1 MLRIGLIDSGIGG
14 FSILRAFLEAL
25 PSCDI
30 EFIYIADSGHLPYGL
45 KTPQYIHQRM
55 QILTAFLVTQ
65 NIDALVI
72 ACNTA
77 TAVSAVQLRDD
88 NPLLPVIG
96 TEPAIKPAAL
106 ASVSGHIAVA
116 ATQSTL
122 ESARLNDLIERYATN
137 CIVHKIIGTS
147 WVELVESQR
156 ITADSNL
163 AVLKETL
170 QVFEA
175 FPIDQLVLGCTH
187 FPFLEPALGTLL
199 SDKVNIIDPAKS
211 IVQECFN
218 RLDLHGHTGQIQYQ
232 DAHAHAHGSVSIRLF
247 TTGDLKVFIKQSE
260 LLPLK
265 NIPREILKLEA

>member
-14 FSILRAFLEAL
+14 FSILRAFLEVPL
-25 PSCDI
+25 SCDI

-55 QILTAFLVTQ
+55 QVLTAFLVTQ

-77 TAVSAVQLRDD
+77 TAVSAVQLRDA

-106 ASVSGHIAVA
+106 ASMTGHIAVA

-122 ESARLNDLIERYATN
+122 ESARLNALIDRYAAN
-137 CIVHKIIGTS
+137 CTVHKIIGTS

-163 AVLKETL
+163 AVLQETL
-170 QVFEA
+170 QVFKE

-218 RLDLHGHTGQIQYQ
+218 RLDLCGDIAQMKDRYSEACGKV
-232 DAHAHAHGSVSIRLF
+232 SVRLF
-247 TTGDLKVFIKQSE
+247 TTGDLDVFIEQTD
-260 LLPLK
+260 LLPLE
-265 NIPREILKLEA
+265 NISREILKLEA